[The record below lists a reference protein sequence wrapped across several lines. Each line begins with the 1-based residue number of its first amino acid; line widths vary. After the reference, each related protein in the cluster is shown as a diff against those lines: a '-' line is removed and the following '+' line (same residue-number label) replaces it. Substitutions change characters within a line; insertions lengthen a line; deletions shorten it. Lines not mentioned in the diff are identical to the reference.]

1 MIHNQLSRLYVEV
14 CMWHVVVFKAQRVE
28 VQMHARNSAA
38 MLHSL
43 QFVYYNYILKKEKE
57 REKKKPRNS
66 RALYNCN
73 WGGQKRKTST
83 HPWQTYAGYGNVY
96 YTHRIP
102 EIANVCE
109 VTVAHGIVVV
119 G

>member
-1 MIHNQLSRLYVEV
+1 
-14 CMWHVVVFKAQRVE
+14 
-28 VQMHARNSAA
+28 MHARNSAA

-57 REKKKPRNS
+57 REKKTTEIRVLYTISTGVVKS
-66 RALYNCN
+66 AKLQHILGKLMRAI
-73 WGGQKRKTST
+73 
-83 HPWQTYAGYGNVY
+83 AI

-109 VTVAHGIVVV
+109 VTVAHGS
-119 G
+119 GGWLKGQGNK